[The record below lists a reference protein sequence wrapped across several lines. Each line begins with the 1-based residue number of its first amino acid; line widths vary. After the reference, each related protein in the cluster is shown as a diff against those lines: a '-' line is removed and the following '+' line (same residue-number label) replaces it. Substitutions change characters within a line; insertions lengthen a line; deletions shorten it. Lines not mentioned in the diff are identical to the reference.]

1 MSFTL
6 VCDIMMDLEGSIRP
20 AMYLA
25 RELNARGYEVCM
37 MSPMMS
43 KDVEENLKASGM
55 TPINLHARLAAKNSG
70 LSILWLET
78 WSREAFLKLNSR
90 HVVNDASTT
99 INFSQVMSVPAL
111 VWYLQGPPS
120 FALKDMERELST
132 GFKIAYNILK
142 PVIDHA
148 DGRLINKVGRIS
160 SLIIANSKFCSSMYS
175 RFGIKVHDVIY
186 PPIDCKE
193 FYPSTSEPS
202 EDYVLAYFGKETD
215 FSVVK
220 SVADNGVKV
229 KAFGSKTPYIEKD
242 LIRNPNVVYLGRVTT
257 QELINL
263 YSNALFT
270 LFPFTHEPFGYIP
283 LESMACGTP
292 TLTYDVQGPG
302 EYVVDGYCGWLA
314 HTYDKLADKA
324 GELWR
329 KGYPRSMRANC
340 VKTALKFD
348 RRIYLEKWFEVLGG
362 MQSVIRA
369 REATMESNT
378 PEIPLWME
386 DSCESSERSI

>member
-1 MSFTL
+1 
-6 VCDIMMDLEGSIRP
+6 
-20 AMYLA
+20 MYLA

-55 TPINLHARLAAKNSG
+55 TPINLHARLAAKSSG

-90 HVVNDASTT
+90 HVVNDACTT

-120 FALKDMERELST
+120 FALRDMERELST

-142 PVIDHA
+142 PVIERA

-160 SLIIANSKFCSSMYS
+160 SMIIANSKFCMSMYS
-175 RFGIKVHDVIY
+175 RLGIKVHSVIY

-193 FYPSTSEPS
+193 FYPSTSKPS
-202 EDYVLAYFGKETD
+202 EDYVLTYFGKETD
-215 FSVVK
+215 FSVIK

-229 KAFGSKTPYIEKD
+229 KAFGSKIPYIEKD
-242 LIRNPNVVYLGRVTT
+242 LVRNPNIAYLGRVKTR
-257 QELINL
+257 ELINL

-292 TLTYDVQGPG
+292 VLTYGVQGPS
-302 EYVVDGYCGWLA
+302 ECVIDKDTGWLA
-314 HTYDKLADKA
+314 GSAKEIEDKTSIYWKNGYDSL
-324 GELWR
+324 
-329 KGYPRSMRANC
+329 MRRNC
-340 VKTALKFD
+340 VREAAKYD
-348 RRIYLEKWFEVLGG
+348 RRYYAAKWLKILEEVSIDRQLICPSLDV
-362 MQSVIRA
+362 QPVA
-369 REATMESNT
+369 A
-378 PEIPLWME
+378 
-386 DSCESSERSI
+386 SE